1 MTSKVK
7 KNKINFNGKM
17 VSIGIDMHK
26 RSWHITAL
34 ADGQIVLAI
43 TLSRPNYNAFKKVLS
58 QLKSNYVRIVYEAG
72 PAGFDLYDRLTQDIV
87 VVFFG
92 LKSTKWGTFF
102 TFSYFTCDV
111 GLTMI
116 VVLHA
121 KTVTI
126 RYPGG
131 AASYYCQGKRKT
143 KNL

>member
-58 QLKSNYVRIVYEAG
+58 QLKSNYRGDHESG
-72 PAGFDLYDRLTQDIV
+72 PFQIPPAYTDSL
-87 VVFFG
+87 
-92 LKSTKWGTFF
+92 S
-102 TFSYFTCDV
+102 
-111 GLTMI
+111 
-116 VVLHA
+116 H
-121 KTVTI
+121 
-126 RYPGG
+126 P
-131 AASYYCQGKRKT
+131 
-143 KNL
+143 